1 MDDEIVKAEGTSIP
15 EIFKRGGE
23 EEFRAIEHRLLE
35 KFSKESGAVIA
46 ARRRR
51 GDAGREL

>member
-35 KFSKESGAVIA
+35 KFSKESGRCHRG
-46 ARRRR
+46 RRRR